1 MNKSN
6 IVTGILSILFYLV
19 FLLLYLQDVIN
30 ELMFLCL
37 LFIELIILLLTLI
50 VFRKKRATKQKI
62 SIAIIILFLLFCYE
76 FLLLGY
82 ITPSHL
88 ANLYV
93 EPTEVIEDSGIY
105 LLGVNKLTLSNKHD
119 IEEVLKT
126 QNGDVLTI
134 TEVNN
139 RMIYGIKNNQLLL
152 WLHLQK
158 EPIEETEHNVKK
170 YLGQEDEWLS
180 EFFGREQIGG
190 DSAGLSLVL
199 TGLYKRGSLKN
210 QIPIA
215 ITGAINEKGDVFPV
229 GYMKEKVQITEKS
242 GIPFMIIP
250 SENAEE
256 VAKLQNELKASV
268 EIFDVSNVD
277 EAIQI
282 INDLN
287 EKH

>member
-37 LFIELIILLLTLI
+37 LFIGLIILLLTLI

-229 GYMKEKVQITEKS
+229 GYMKEKIQITEKS

-256 VAKLQNELKASV
+256 VAKLQNELKASG